1 MSLFGPRYPVLRRV
15 IVTTKARE
23 SYRGLLW
30 QRHADFLVLR
40 ESELL
45 RERADPLIM
54 VGETFIFSANVEY
67 IQVLPGGEL

>member
-1 MSLFGPRYPVLRRV
+1 M
-15 IVTTKARE
+15 TTKSRE

-45 RERADPLIM
+45 RERAEPLVM
-54 VGETFIFSANVEY
+54 VGDTFIYTANVEY
-67 IQVLPGGEL
+67 IQVLP

>member
-15 IVTTKARE
+15 IVTTKAAQ

-54 VGETFIFSANVEY
+54 VGDTFIYAANVEY
-67 IQVLPGGEL
+67 IQVLPGREL